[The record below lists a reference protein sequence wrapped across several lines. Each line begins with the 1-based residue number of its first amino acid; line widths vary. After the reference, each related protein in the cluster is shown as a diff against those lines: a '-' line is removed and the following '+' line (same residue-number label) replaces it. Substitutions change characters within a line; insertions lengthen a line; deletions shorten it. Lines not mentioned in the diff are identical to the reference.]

1 MVEIRVYGI
10 PRPQGSKR
18 HVGRGIMVEASKH
31 VGQWRN
37 DVMSAAAAAHR
48 GAPIT
53 GPVRLE
59 IVFLFPRPKSHFG
72 TGRNANKL
80 KPSAPRHCTSRAY
93 GDTSKLIRSTED
105 AISASSGYP
114 VIEDDSQVYGL
125 TVEKRYVRDT
135 DLEGCGAIIRVIESQ
150 YDSKRSGADIR
161 PNAEALVCG

>member
-1 MVEIRVYGI
+1 MIEIRVYGI

-18 HVGRGIMVEASKH
+18 HVGRGIMVEASRH
-31 VGQWRN
+31 VSQWRN

-53 GPVRLE
+53 GPVKLE

-72 TGRNANKL
+72 TGRNADKL
-80 KPSAPRHCTSRAY
+80 KASAPVHCISRAH

-114 VIEDDSQVYGL
+114 VIEDDSQVVRL
-125 TVEKRYVRDT
+125 ICEKRYVT
-135 DLEGCGAIIRVIESQ
+135 DAEGCGAIIRVVESQ
-150 YDSKRSGADIR
+150 YDSNRPGAY
-161 PNAEALVCG
+161 LCGNPEEMVFR

>member
-1 MVEIRVYGI
+1 MIEIRVYGI

-18 HVGRGIMVEASKH
+18 HVGRGIMVESSKH

-37 DVMSAAAAAHR
+37 DVMSAAAAAYR

-72 TGRNANKL
+72 TGRNAEKL
-80 KPSAPRHCTSRAY
+80 KASAPVHCVSRAH

-114 VIEDDSQVYGL
+114 VIEDDSQVVKL
-125 TVEKRYVRDT
+125 SCEKRYVT
-135 DLEGCGAIIRVIESQ
+135 EAEGCGAIIRVIESQ
-150 YDSKRSGADIR
+150 YDSIRSRSDLRA
-161 PNAEALVCG
+161 NAQALVRV

>member
-37 DVMSAAAAAHR
+37 DVMSAAAAVYR

-72 TGRNANKL
+72 TGRNADKL
-80 KPSAPRHCTSRAY
+80 KASAPVHCITRAH

-114 VIEDDSQVYGL
+114 VIEDDSQVVKL
-125 TVEKRYVRDT
+125 SCEKRYVT
-135 DLEGCGAIIRVIESQ
+135 ESESCGAYVRVIESQ
-150 YDSKRSGADIR
+150 YDPKRSSTDFCG
-161 PNAEALVCG
+161 NAEALVRQ

>member
-1 MVEIRVYGI
+1 MIEIRVYGI

-18 HVGRGIMVEASKH
+18 SLGNGRMIEASRPVKT
-31 VGQWRN
+31 WRN
-37 DVMSAAAAAHR
+37 DVMSAAAAAYR

-72 TGRNANKL
+72 TGRNAEKL
-80 KPSAPRHCTSRAY
+80 KASAPVHCISRAH

-114 VIEDDSQVYGL
+114 VIEDDSQVVSL
-125 TVEKRYVRDT
+125 RCEKRYVAEA
-135 DLEGCGAIIRVIESQ
+135 EGCGAYIRVVESQ
-150 YDSKRSGADIR
+150 YDSNRSGADLR
-161 PNAEALVCG
+161 ANAQALVCQ